1 MNMHHRIVLLS
12 LVVPALFACSTDA
25 KPSPSAL
32 LSSENPFSTYK
43 PRGELFLFM
52 DLYEEGFFSHQ
63 EVKDIAYRNNND
75 WLIKRGVKEDY
86 LPAGGTI
93 IPRPAKEIEQAIC
106 DDYYYDYITHEGKYD
121 IEKGAVIERDS
132 FEIASYC
139 GEFRGYYVFRFEECR
154 TYGFPAVVD
163 VYLEGV
169 CIEYQYRCG
178 EVLRAWKP
186 IAE

>member
-1 MNMHHRIVLLS
+1 MTGKLKITIILAVSLLFGCKTVETS
-12 LVVPALFACSTDA
+12 SSFCEIED
-25 KPSPSAL
+25 PSQPCYQ
-32 LSSENPFSTYK
+32 PH
-43 PRGELFLFM
+43 GEFFLFM
-52 DLYEEGFFSHQ
+52 DLYEEGFFSRQ

-75 WLIKRGVKEDY
+75 WLIKRGMKEDN
-86 LPAGGTI
+86 LPSGGTI

-121 IEKGAVIERDS
+121 IEKGEVIERDS

-154 TYGFPAVVD
+154 TYGFPATVD

-169 CIEYQYRCG
+169 CIEYPYRCG

-186 IAE
+186 IAEK